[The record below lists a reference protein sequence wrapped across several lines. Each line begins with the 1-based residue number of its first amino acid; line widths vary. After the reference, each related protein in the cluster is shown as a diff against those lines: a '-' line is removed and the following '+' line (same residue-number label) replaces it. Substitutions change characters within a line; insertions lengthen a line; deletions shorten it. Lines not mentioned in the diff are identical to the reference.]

1 MKKLI
6 FFPLL
11 LICLS
16 SFGQRIFL
24 QDSIPIITGS
34 DTTIYLMFYGNDNW
48 SLQFNYSNLDASDG
62 TLDLGGADVSDGTIF
77 DRLDDSRLPY
87 TLADSTVGFEKS
99 HFSFRYIA
107 IKFTKGSNTSGTI
120 IYRLIKR

>member
-24 QDSIPIITGS
+24 QDSIPMITGS

-48 SLQFNYSNLDASDG
+48 SLQFNYSDLDASDG
-62 TLDLGGADVSDGTIF
+62 TLDLGGVDVNDGTIF

-87 TLADSTVGFEKS
+87 VLADSTVGFEKS

-107 IKFTKGSNTSGTI
+107 IKFTKVSNTSGTI
-120 IYRLIKR
+120 TYRLIKR